1 MNFKLGWR
9 DVGITLFAIAQHFS
23 LFTFHFS
30 LPAGT
35 LFTSV
40 MQCGALALAV
50 HCIGCRSVLRWASQ
64 RTVFSGAVLLL
75 FSVMPLSAPFYPFL

>member
-1 MNFKLGWR
+1 MNFELGWR

-35 LFTSV
+35 AFHFLLFTFNFP
-40 MQCGALALAV
+40 QG
-50 HCIGCRSVLRWASQ
+50 R
-64 RTVFSGAVLLL
+64 FSLLNPTPDACL
-75 FSVMPLSAPFYPFL
+75 CQQD